1 VSLAESQRERFSR
14 VDVVDVAF
22 ITLVDVDVDAAAGWS
37 NCGGCGGCC
46 VRGGVLVVS
55 LLLAVIAAIAVM
67 ITSIQLGLIGAE
79 GRDSRGYRT
88 VPLSAPAIEGLL
100 VFLTHK
106 IAMVTGVTK
115 NHMRAAMIAIG
126 RILVLF
132 PLDDVEVDEGV
143 HGCSGGGQTT
153 SCASDTTKHATV
165 FDFG

>member
-1 VSLAESQRERFSR
+1 MSLAESQRERFSR
-14 VDVVDVAF
+14 VDVADVAF
-22 ITLVDVDVDAAAGWS
+22 ITLVDVDTAGWS
-37 NCGGCGGCC
+37 NCGGCGSGCGCC

-100 VFLTHK
+100 VFLIRK

-115 NHMRAAMIAIG
+115 NHMRAAMIVIG
-126 RILVLF
+126 WILVLF